1 MSAVSL
7 QGIDISYGS
16 VDVVRNLDLDI
27 KSGEFVVFVG
37 PSGCGKST
45 TLRLIAGLEEGRS
58 GEISIGGRVVNE
70 IDPAKRDVAMVFQNY
85 ALFPHMSVADNISF
99 GMRLRGEAKE
109 KIAASVADVARMVGL
124 QDHLH
129 KRPGALSGGQRQR
142 VALARA
148 IVRKPAV
155 FLFDEPLSNLDAEF
169 RAAMR
174 YELSRLHRE
183 LGSTMIYVT
192 HDQVEAM
199 TMGDRIAVLAPLK
212 QAGRSNLMQFG
223 TPEEVYHRPANLF
236 VAKFI
241 GSPPMNLFE
250 VRMENGE
257 VRLGSVSL
265 RIGGSIPAA
274 LTVGIRPEHVLINV
288 GEGPSIDATVEGMEN
303 LGHEK
308 LWFLATGI
316 GRVVARTQDNVQHI
330 TGEKVSL
337 RFPGERLH
345 LFDSATG
352 ERMPED
358 SLVRGKG

>member
-7 QGIDISYGS
+7 QGVNISYGS

-27 KSGEFVVFVG
+27 RSGEFVVFVG

-45 TLRLIAGLEEGRS
+45 TLRLIAGLEEGRA
-58 GEISIGGRVVNE
+58 GKITIGDRVVNDV
-70 IDPAKRDVAMVFQNY
+70 DPAKRDVAMVFQNY

-99 GMRLRGEAKE
+99 GMRLRGEPKD
-109 KIAASVADVARMVGL
+109 KVRASVSDVARMVGL

-148 IVRKPAV
+148 IVRRPAV
-155 FLFDEPLSNLDAEF
+155 FLLDEPLSNLDAEF
-169 RAAMR
+169 RAMMR
-174 YELSRLHRE
+174 YELSRLHRD

-223 TPEEVYHRPANLF
+223 TPDEVYRRPANLF

-250 VRMENGE
+250 GAAEGGGIT
-257 VRLGSVSL
+257 LGSL
-265 RIGGSIPAA
+265 RLKGRPDLPAA
-274 LTVGIRPEHVLINV
+274 VTIGIRPEHVSFSA
-288 GEGPSIDATVEGMEN
+288 GEGEPSLNGTIEGAEN
-303 LGHEK
+303 LGHER
-308 LWFLATGI
+308 LWFISTPI
-316 GRVVARTQDNVQHI
+316 GRVVSRTAEGIRHQV
-330 TGEKVSL
+330 GEQVAIV
-337 RFPGERLH
+337 FPNDKLH
-345 LFDSATG
+345 LFDRASG
-352 ERMPED
+352 NRVGD
-358 SLVRGKG
+358 Y

>member
-7 QGIDISYGS
+7 KSVDISYGP

-27 KSGEFVVFVG
+27 RSGEFVVFVG

-45 TLRLIAGLEEGRS
+45 TLRLIAGLEEGRA
-58 GEISIGGRVVNE
+58 GTISIGDRVVNDV
-70 IDPAKRDVAMVFQNY
+70 DPAKRDVAMVFQNY

-99 GMRLRGEAKE
+99 GMRLRGVPKARIQEDVTE
-109 KIAASVADVARMVGL
+109 VARMVGL

-174 YELSRLHRE
+174 YELSKLHRE

-192 HDQVEAM
+192 HDQIEAM
-199 TMGDRIAVLAPLK
+199 TMGDRIAVLAPLQ

-236 VAKFI
+236 VARFI

-250 VRMENGE
+250 GQAQNGS
-257 VRLGSVSL
+257 VRLSTTSMAL
-265 RIGGSIPAA
+265 DAQLPAA
-274 LTVGIRPEHVLINV
+274 VTVGIRPEHVRLNA
-288 GEGPSIDATVEGMEN
+288 GEGPALSGVVEGGEN

-308 LWFLATGI
+308 LWFISTPE
-316 GRVVARTQDNVQHI
+316 GRVVARTPDGVHLAN
-330 TGEKVSL
+330 GESVSV
-337 RFPGERLH
+337 RFPEEKLH
-345 LFDSATG
+345 LFDTATG
-352 ERMPED
+352 ERIGDM
-358 SLVRGKG
+358 V

>member
-1 MSAVSL
+1 MSVVSL
-7 QGIDISYGS
+7 KGIDISYGP
-16 VDVVRNLDLDI
+16 VDVVKNLDLEV

-45 TLRLIAGLEEGRS
+45 TLRLIAGLEASRAGDV
-58 GEISIGGRVVNE
+58 SIGGRSVNN

-99 GMRLRGEAKE
+99 GMRLRREPKD
-109 KIAASVADVARMVGL
+109 KIQSGVAEVARMVGL

-148 IVRKPAV
+148 IVRKPSV

-174 YELSRLHRE
+174 HELSRLHKE

-199 TMGDRIAVLAPLK
+199 TMGDRIAVLAPLR
-212 QAGRSNLMQFG
+212 QAGESNLMQFG

-241 GSPPMNLFE
+241 GSPPMNFFDAKSKD
-250 VRMENGE
+250 GAA
-257 VRLGSVSL
+257 S
-265 RIGGSIPAA
+265 IGGVTFDLGKGRNLPQDLVI
-274 LTVGIRPEHVLINV
+274 GIRPEHVRINA
-288 GEGPSIDATVEGMEN
+288 GGSPAIEGTLESLEN

-308 LWFLATGI
+308 LWFFRTSN
-316 GRVVARTQDNVQHI
+316 GRVTARTADGAGQYAM
-330 TGEKVSL
+330 GEKVML
-337 RFPGERLH
+337 AIPPEKLH
-345 LFDSATG
+345 IFHAGTG
-352 ERMPED
+352 QR
-358 SLVRGKG
+358 VG

>member
-27 KSGEFVVFVG
+27 RSGEFVVFVG

-45 TLRLIAGLEEGRS
+45 TLRLIAGLEDGRS
-58 GEISIGGRVVNE
+58 GQISIGGRIVNDV
-70 IDPAKRDVAMVFQNY
+70 DPAKRDVAMVFQNY

-109 KIAASVADVARMVGL
+109 KIQASVKDVARMVGL
-124 QDHLH
+124 QDQLH

-169 RAAMR
+169 RAVMR
-174 YELSRLHRE
+174 YELSKLHRE

-241 GSPPMNLFE
+241 GSPPMNFFDGHANGAE
-250 VRMENGE
+250 VSIGA
-257 VRLGSVSL
+257 L
-265 RIGGSIPAA
+265 RFPGASHLPAD
-274 LTVGIRPEHVLINV
+274 LTLGIRPEHVGLGT
-288 GEGPSIDATVEGMEN
+288 GEGPSVTGTVEGVEN

-308 LWFLATGI
+308 LWFLATEQ
-316 GRVVARTQDNVQHI
+316 GRVVARTS
-330 TGEKVSL
+330 GAVSHTVGD
-337 RFPGERLH
+337 RISVHFATDKIH
-345 LFDSATG
+345 LFDRETG
-352 ERMPED
+352 ERVE
-358 SLVRGKG
+358 V

>member
-7 QGIDISYGS
+7 QGIDISYGP

-45 TLRLIAGLEEGRS
+45 TLRLIAGLEEGKS
-58 GEISIGGRVVNE
+58 GHISIGGRAVDTV
-70 IDPAKRDVAMVFQNY
+70 DPAKRDVAMVFQNY

-99 GMRLRGEAKE
+99 GMRLRREPKD
-109 KIAASVADVARMVGL
+109 KIKASVTEVARMVGL

-148 IVRKPAV
+148 IVREPAV

-250 VRMENGE
+250 GRAEGGE

-265 RIGGSIPAA
+265 PLGGSLPAT
-274 LTVGIRPEHVLINV
+274 LTVGIRPEHVLINA

-308 LWFLATGI
+308 LWFLATGN
-316 GRVVARTQDNVQHI
+316 GRVVARTQDSAQY
-330 TGEKVSL
+330 TLGEKVSL
-337 RFPGERLH
+337 RFPKDRLH
-345 LFDSATG
+345 LFDAATG
-352 ERMPED
+352 ERVRPET
-358 SLVRGKG
+358 

>member
-7 QGIDISYGS
+7 ESIDISYGS

-58 GEISIGGRVVNE
+58 GKISIGGRVVNE
-70 IDPAKRDVAMVFQNY
+70 VDPAKRDVAMVFQNY

-99 GMRLRGEAKE
+99 GMRLRGEAKD

-174 YELSRLHRE
+174 YELSKLHRE

-241 GSPPMNLFE
+241 GSPPMNFFE
-250 VRMENGE
+250 ARAE
-257 VRLGSVSL
+257 
-265 RIGGSIPAA
+265 GGSIRIGALSLPGASHLPST
-274 LTVGIRPEHVLINV
+274 LTVGIRPEHVRLGA
-288 GEGPSIDATVEGMEN
+288 GEGSSIAGKIEGVEN

-308 LWFLATGI
+308 LWFLATAE
-316 GRVVARTQDNVQHI
+316 GRIVARTADSAGHHVGEDINVHFAAD
-330 TGEKVSL
+330 K
-337 RFPGERLH
+337 LH
-345 LFDSATG
+345 LFDKQT
-352 ERMPED
+352 ED
-358 SLVRGKG
+358 RIEIGG

>member
-58 GEISIGGRVVNE
+58 GRVSIGDRIVNDV
-70 IDPAKRDVAMVFQNY
+70 DPAKRDVAMVFQNY

-99 GMRLRGEAKE
+99 GMRLRGEPKE
-109 KIAASVADVARMVGL
+109 KIRANVADVARMVGL
-124 QDHLH
+124 SDHLH

-174 YELSRLHRE
+174 SELSRLHRE

-199 TMGDRIAVLAPLK
+199 TMGDRIAVLAPLA
-212 QAGRSNLMQFG
+212 QTGHSNLMQFG

-241 GSPPMNLFE
+241 GSPPMNLFDGRADE
-250 VRMENGE
+250 GGIRFGEIRLPMEGQ
-257 VRLGSVSL
+257 V
-265 RIGGSIPAA
+265 PAA
-274 LTVGIRPEHVLINV
+274 ITVGVRPEHVLLNT
-288 GEGPSIDATVEGMEN
+288 GEGPFTTGTVEGTEN

-308 LWFLATGI
+308 LWFFATEI
-316 GRVVARTQDNVQHI
+316 GRIVARTPD
-330 TGEKVSL
+330 TGNFRLGEAVNL
-337 RFPGERLH
+337 RFPAERLH
-345 LFDSATG
+345 LFDLATG
-352 ERMPED
+352 ERCEP
-358 SLVRGKG
+358 RA

>member
-7 QGIDISYGS
+7 KGIDISYGP

-58 GEISIGGRVVNE
+58 GHIAIGDRVVDTV
-70 IDPAKRDVAMVFQNY
+70 DPAKRDVAMVFQNY

-99 GMRLRGEAKE
+99 GMRLRREPKE
-109 KIAASVADVARMVGL
+109 KIKASVAEVARMVGL
-124 QDHLH
+124 EDHLH

-174 YELSRLHRE
+174 SELSRLHRE

-236 VAKFI
+236 VARFI

-250 VRMENGE
+250 ARAEGEDVRFGS
-257 VRLGSVSL
+257 VRLSL
-265 RIGGSIPAA
+265 GGSLPAT
-274 LTVGIRPEHVLINV
+274 LTVGIRPEHVLINAS
-288 GEGPSIDATVEGMEN
+288 GGATIDARVEGMEN

-308 LWFLATGI
+308 LWFLATDT
-316 GRVVARTQDNVQHI
+316 GRVVARTPDNAKYGL
-330 TGEKVSL
+330 GEKVSL
-337 RFPGERLH
+337 RYPQERLH
-345 LFDSATG
+345 LFDTNTG
-352 ERMPED
+352 ERVLTE
-358 SLVRGKG
+358 K

>member
-7 QGIDISYGS
+7 QGIDISYGT

-27 KSGEFVVFVG
+27 RSGEFVVFVG

-58 GEISIGGRVVNE
+58 GKVSIGGRVVND

-99 GMRLRGEAKE
+99 GMRLRGEAKGS
-109 KIAASVADVARMVGL
+109 IAANVANVARMVGL
-124 QDHLH
+124 SEHLH

-148 IVRKPAV
+148 IVRKPKV

-174 YELSRLHRE
+174 QELIRLHRE

-212 QAGRSNLMQFG
+212 QVGNTNLMQFG
-223 TPEEVYHRPANLF
+223 TPDEVYSRPANLF

-241 GSPPMNLFE
+241 GSPPMNIFE
-250 VRMENGE
+250 FRGDGHDILIGDTRVAMGM
-257 VRLGSVSL
+257 SL
-265 RIGGSIPAA
+265 PPSI
-274 LTVGIRPEHVLINV
+274 TVGIRPEHVSIN
-288 GEGPSIDATVEGMEN
+288 GGAGPAIAGTLDAAEN
-303 LGHEK
+303 LGHET
-308 LWFLATGI
+308 LWFFSTAL
-316 GRVVARTQDNVQHI
+316 GRIVARTPNNGNYTLGSAVD
-330 TGEKVSL
+330 L
-337 RFPGERLH
+337 RFPPEKLH
-345 LFDSATG
+345 LFDSASG
-352 ERMPED
+352 KRLD
-358 SLVRGKG
+358 GGSLL

>member
-7 QGIDISYGS
+7 QGVDISYGS

-27 KSGEFVVFVG
+27 KAGEFVVFVG

-45 TLRLIAGLEEGRS
+45 TLRLIAGLEEGRA
-58 GEISIGGRVVNE
+58 GHVSIGGRVVNDV
-70 IDPAKRDVAMVFQNY
+70 DPARRDVAMVFQNY

-99 GMRLRGEAKE
+99 GMRLRGEAKG

-174 YELSRLHRE
+174 YELSKLHRE

-241 GSPPMNLFE
+241 GSPPMNFFE
-250 VRMENGE
+250 ARAE
-257 VRLGSVSL
+257 
-265 RIGGSIPAA
+265 GGSIRIGALNLPGAGHLPTA
-274 LTVGIRPEHVLINV
+274 LTVGIRPEHVRL
-288 GEGPSIDATVEGMEN
+288 GAGDGPSIAGTIEGVEN

-308 LWFLATGI
+308 LWFIATAE
-316 GRVVARTQDNVQHI
+316 GRIVARTSDSAGHGVGENVAVHL
-330 TGEKVSL
+330 VAD
-337 RFPGERLH
+337 RLH
-345 LFDSATG
+345 VFDRTTG
-352 ERMPED
+352 DRVE
-358 SLVRGKG
+358 V

>member
-7 QGIDISYGS
+7 EGIDISYGS

-58 GEISIGGRVVNE
+58 GNISIGGRVVNE
-70 IDPAKRDVAMVFQNY
+70 VDPARRDVAMVFQNY

-99 GMRLRGEAKE
+99 GMRLRGEAKD
-109 KIAASVADVARMVGL
+109 KIAVSVADVARMVGL

-174 YELSRLHRE
+174 HELSKLHRE

-241 GSPPMNLFE
+241 GSPPMNFFE
-250 VRMENGE
+250 GRADG
-257 VRLGSVSL
+257 GDI
-265 RIGGSIPAA
+265 RIGGLTLPGARHLPAV
-274 LTVGIRPEHVLINV
+274 LTVGVRPEHVRLGA
-288 GEGPSIDATVEGMEN
+288 GEGASITGTVEGVEN

-308 LWFLATGI
+308 LWFLSTPE
-316 GRVVARTQDNVQHI
+316 GRIIARTPD
-330 TGEKVSL
+330 GVSHAV
-337 RFPGERLH
+337 GERVDAHFATDKLH
-345 LFDSATG
+345 LFDRATG
-352 ERMPED
+352 GRVEIE
-358 SLVRGKG
+358 G

>member
-1 MSAVSL
+1 MSVVSL
-7 QGIDISYGS
+7 KNVDISYGS
-16 VDVVRNLDLDI
+16 VDVVKNLDLDI

-45 TLRLIAGLEEGRS
+45 TLRLIAGLEGSRAGDVSIDGR
-58 GEISIGGRVVNE
+58 RVNDV
-70 IDPAKRDVAMVFQNY
+70 DPARRDVAMVFQNY

-99 GMRLRGEAKE
+99 GMRLRSEPKD
-109 KIAASVADVARMVGL
+109 KIKTSVAEVARMVGL
-124 QDHLH
+124 DDHLH

-148 IVRKPAV
+148 IVRKPSV

-174 YELSRLHRE
+174 HELSRLHKE

-212 QAGRSNLMQFG
+212 QAGHSNLMQFG

-241 GSPPMNLFE
+241 GSPPMNFFE
-250 VRMENGE
+250 VRSEDGA
-257 VRLGSVSL
+257 VTIGDVTFDLGKGRNL
-265 RIGGSIPAA
+265 PRD
-274 LTVGIRPEHVLINV
+274 LTIGIRPEHIRN
-288 GEGPSIDATVEGMEN
+288 TVESPAIEGVLESLEN

-308 LWFLATGI
+308 LWFFRTRS
-316 GRVVARTQDNVQHI
+316 GRVTMRTADGAGQYAM
-330 TGEKVSL
+330 GEKVMLAMPS
-337 RFPGERLH
+337 EKLH
-345 LFDSATG
+345 IFDTHTG
-352 ERMPED
+352 QR
-358 SLVRGKG
+358 VG

>member
-7 QGIDISYGS
+7 QGIDISYGP

-45 TLRLIAGLEEGRS
+45 TLRLIAGLEESRS
-58 GEISIGGRVVNE
+58 GHISIGDRVVDAV
-70 IDPAKRDVAMVFQNY
+70 DPAKRDVAMVFQNY

-99 GMRLRGEAKE
+99 GMRLRREPKE
-109 KIAASVADVARMVGL
+109 KIKARVAEVARMVGL

-192 HDQVEAM
+192 HDQIEAM

-212 QAGRSNLMQFG
+212 QAGHSNLMQFG

-241 GSPPMNLFE
+241 GSPPMNLFVGHAE
-250 VRMENGE
+250 GGVVGI
-257 VRLGSVSL
+257 GSL
-265 RIGGSIPAA
+265 RLPIGGLLPSA
-274 LTVGIRPEHVLINV
+274 LTVGIRPEHVLINA
-288 GEGPSIDATVEGMEN
+288 GEGLSVDATVEGMEN

-308 LWFLATGI
+308 LWFLATDN
-316 GRVVARTQDNVQHI
+316 GRVVARTQDNAQHAL
-330 TGEKVSL
+330 GEKVSL
-337 RFPGERLH
+337 RYPQERLH
-345 LFDSATG
+345 LFDSNTG
-352 ERMPED
+352 ERVLTE
-358 SLVRGKG
+358 K

>member
-7 QGIDISYGS
+7 KAVDISYGS

-27 KSGEFVVFVG
+27 KAGEFVVFVG

-58 GEISIGGRVVNE
+58 GTVSIGGRAVDDV
-70 IDPAKRDVAMVFQNY
+70 DPARRDVAMVFQNY
-85 ALFPHMSVADNISF
+85 ALFPHMSVAANISF
-99 GMRLRGEAKE
+99 GMRLRGEPKGRIE
-109 KIAASVADVARMVGL
+109 ASVAEVARMVGL

-174 YELSRLHRE
+174 HELSRLHRE

-236 VAKFI
+236 VARFI
-241 GSPPMNLFE
+241 GSPPMNFFE
-250 VRMENGE
+250 GRAE
-257 VRLGSVSL
+257 
-265 RIGGSIPAA
+265 GGSIRIGALTLPGASHLPAM
-274 LTVGIRPEHVLINV
+274 LTVGIRPEHVRFGA
-288 GEGPSIDATVEGMEN
+288 GEGPSITGIVEGVEN

-308 LWFLATGI
+308 LWSVATAQ
-316 GRVVARTQDNVQHI
+316 GRIVARTAD
-330 TGEKVSL
+330 GVSHAAGDSVTL
-337 RFPGERLH
+337 HVAADRLH
-345 LFDSATG
+345 MFDSATG
-352 ERMPED
+352 DRVEI
-358 SLVRGKG
+358 

>member
-7 QGIDISYGS
+7 QGVDISYGS
-16 VDVVRNLDLDI
+16 VDVVRNLDLDV
-27 KSGEFVVFVG
+27 KAGEFVVFVG

-58 GEISIGGRVVNE
+58 GRVSIGGRVVNDV
-70 IDPAKRDVAMVFQNY
+70 DPARRDVAMVFQNY

-174 YELSRLHRE
+174 YELSKLHRE

-192 HDQVEAM
+192 HDQIEAM

-241 GSPPMNLFE
+241 GSPPMNFFE
-250 VRMENGE
+250 GRAEDDGVRVGALKLPGAEH
-257 VRLGSVSL
+257 LPASL
-265 RIGGSIPAA
+265 M
-274 LTVGIRPEHVLINV
+274 VGIRPEHVRLGA
-288 GEGPSIDATVEGMEN
+288 GEGPSIAGTVEGVEN

-308 LWFLATGI
+308 LWFLATAE
-316 GRVVARTQDNVQHI
+316 GRIVARTADGAAYAV
-330 TGEKVSL
+330 GETVGVHFETEK
-337 RFPGERLH
+337 LH
-345 LFDSATG
+345 LFDRATG
-352 ERMPED
+352 ERVD
-358 SLVRGKG
+358 I